1 MCWRSAYWD
10 FFSLQFLNVN
20 ATAMKK
26 ILLLFSALALS
37 AGVQA
42 QVVLNIMS
50 PSSLQGGLTHS
61 NNGAAAGW
69 GLADLLDPADAG
81 LDTVVVMDDST
92 AGINTLVG
100 TDPTSGN
107 AYPGIPLKY
116 EGCNLDTNSAWQ
128 TNRLN
133 GKIVLI
139 ARGTCEFGLKVWKQ
153 EGGGSAH
160 DHPRR

>member
-1 MCWRSAYWD
+1 
-10 FFSLQFLNVN
+10 
-20 ATAMKK
+20 
-26 ILLLFSALALS
+26 
-37 AGVQA
+37 
-42 QVVLNIMS
+42 VVLNIMS

-61 NNGAAAGW
+61 NNGAVAGW
-69 GLADLLDPADAG
+69 GLADLLDPADAV

-100 TDPTSGN
+100 TDPNTGN

-128 TNRLN
+128 TSRLN

-139 ARGTCEFGLKVWKQ
+139 ARGTCEFGLKVYLARSSL
-153 EGGGSAH
+153 SAKRNKL
-160 DHPRR
+160 RRAPSAKRNKLRRGPSAKRNNLTS